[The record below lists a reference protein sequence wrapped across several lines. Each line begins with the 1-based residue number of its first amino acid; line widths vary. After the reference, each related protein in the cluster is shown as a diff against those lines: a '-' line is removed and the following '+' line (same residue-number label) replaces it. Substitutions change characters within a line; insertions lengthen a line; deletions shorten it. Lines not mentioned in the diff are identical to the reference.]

1 MQNDLKGQLTVHSD
15 EQTIGK
21 VDVGEEDSV
30 NALHLPVLYQ
40 DEHIIAI
47 EKPPGLLVHRSP
59 IDRHETVFA
68 VQTLRDQIGQ
78 HVYPA
83 HRLDRPT
90 SGVLVFSFSSEI
102 AAKLGQQM
110 MDKQVVKTYHAV
122 VRGFVH
128 HTGYIDYALKY
139 RYDKIA
145 DKHKRPQQPPQPAS
159 TMYQSVAKFEVPEPV
174 GKYQSAR
181 YSLVKLSPSTGRKHQ
196 LRRHMVHIRHPIIGD
211 TTHGD
216 GKQNKF
222 AKQHFNFNNL
232 ALSCTHMGFSH
243 PITGKWVTINSQ
255 MHGEM
260 RLWLEKLAPFCV

>member
-21 VDVGEEDSV
+21 VDVGEDGRV

-110 MDKQVVKTYHAV
+110 MDKQVVKTYHAI

-128 HTGYIDYALKY
+128 HTGYIDYALK
-139 RYDKIA
+139 
-145 DKHKRPQQPPQPAS
+145 S
-159 TMYQSVAKFEVPEPV
+159 
-174 GKYQSAR
+174 
-181 YSLVKLSPSTGRKHQ
+181 
-196 LRRHMVHIRHPIIGD
+196 
-211 TTHGD
+211 
-216 GKQNKF
+216 
-222 AKQHFNFNNL
+222 
-232 ALSCTHMGFSH
+232 
-243 PITGKWVTINSQ
+243 
-255 MHGEM
+255 
-260 RLWLEKLAPFCV
+260 

>member
-110 MDKQVVKTYHAV
+110 MDKQVIKTYHAI

-145 DKHKRPQQPPQPAS
+145 DKHKRPQQQPQPAS

-232 ALSCTHMGFSH
+232 ALSCTQMGFSH

-255 MHGEM
+255 MHSEM